1 VGQHHPSRPVSKA
14 EQAVLDRLKSVTAR
28 LPDVIVERDG
38 FGHSVLKVGKR
49 SFVIVGDGGGDRP
62 SVSIKTDPVT
72 QDLLVR
78 GGSFERTPYIGQ
90 HGWVSASGKAS
101 ELPWSAIEGLVEDA
115 WRAVAPKRLLKRLDE
130 G

>member
-1 VGQHHPSRPVSKA
+1 MGHPSRPVSKA
-14 EQAVLDRLKSVTAR
+14 EQAVLDRLKRLTAR

-49 SFVIVGDGGGDRP
+49 SFVIVGDGGGVGP
-62 SVSIKTDPVT
+62 TVSIKTDPVT

-78 GGSFERTPYIGQ
+78 QGTFERTPYIGQ
-90 HGWVSASGKAS
+90 HGWVTASGSVA
-101 ELPWSAIEGLVEDA
+101 ELPWSTIEGLLEDA
-115 WRAVAPKRLLKRLDE
+115 WRAVAPKRLLKRLGD